1 MTIKEVSEKFDITAD
16 TLRYYER
23 VGLIPPVARNA
34 SGNRDYQEKD
44 VDWVEHTVCMRNAGV
59 PIEALIEYVK
69 LFQMGDATFGARQD
83 LLKEQYE
90 KLEEQRKQIEATMD
104 RLHYK
109 ISKYEEAVKT
119 GKLVWDGKITD
130 GECTM

>member
-1 MTIKEVSEKFDITAD
+1 MSI
-16 TLRYYER
+16 
-23 VGLIPPVARNA
+23 G
-34 SGNRDYQEKD
+34 
-44 VDWVEHTVCMRNAGV
+44 
-59 PIEALIEYVK
+59 
-69 LFQMGDATFGARQD
+69 LFQMGDATFGARLD